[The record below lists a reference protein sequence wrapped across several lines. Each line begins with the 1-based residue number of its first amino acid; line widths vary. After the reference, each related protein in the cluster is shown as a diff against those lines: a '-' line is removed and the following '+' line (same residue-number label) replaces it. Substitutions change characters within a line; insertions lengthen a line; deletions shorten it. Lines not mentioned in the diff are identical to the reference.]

1 MQSEDSASEKANVEL
16 DHVAAG
22 SPPPR
27 AGELSVI
34 WTLWLTYGAFYFC
47 RVNISAAVP
56 GLKAPL
62 EDGGLGIGADT
73 VGWILGSL
81 KITYALGQLINGQ
94 LSERLPPRK
103 MLAIG
108 MLGSAALCVCF
119 GAGTAAYFLLFIWAM
134 NGNNKWS
141 FYQAQKIRAP
151 AMPTDA

>member
-1 MQSEDSASEKANVEL
+1 MQSEDSASEKVDVEP
-16 DHVAAG
+16 DAGVVG

-27 AGELSVI
+27 SGELSVI

-47 RVNISAAVP
+47 RVNISAVVP
-56 GLKAPL
+56 GLQASV

-94 LSERLPPRK
+94 LSEQLPARK

-108 MLGSAALCVCF
+108 MLGSSALCVCF
-119 GAGTAAYFLLFIWAM
+119 GAGTAAYFLLFMWAM
-134 NGNNKWS
+134 NG
-141 FYQAQKIRAP
+141 
-151 AMPTDA
+151 